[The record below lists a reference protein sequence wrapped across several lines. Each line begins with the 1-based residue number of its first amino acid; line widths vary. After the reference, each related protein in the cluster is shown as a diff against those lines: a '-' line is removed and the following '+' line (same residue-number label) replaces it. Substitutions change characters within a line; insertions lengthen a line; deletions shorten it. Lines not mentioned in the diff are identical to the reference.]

1 MLVTAFVAIVKAPF
15 EAKVASPLIET
26 LSKLSVPSCTKI
38 CPLEG
43 LVMSVSDAP
52 DKLEA
57 TVEKLSVP
65 APSVVSA
72 CPEVPSVT
80 LSWSIPI

>member
-1 MLVTAFVAIVKAPF
+1 M
-15 EAKVASPLIET
+15 
-26 LSKLSVPSCTKI
+26 SKLSVPSYTKI

-43 LVMSVSDAP
+43 VVILVSDAP

-80 LSWSIPI
+80 FNWSIPM

>member
-1 MLVTAFVAIVKAPF
+1 MLVTAFVAIVNAPF

-43 LVMSVSDAP
+43 LEILVSDAP
-52 DKLEA
+52 AMLEV
-57 TVEKLSVP
+57 TVAKLSVP
-65 APSVVSA
+65 EPSVVSA
-72 CPEVPSVT
+72 WPELPSDT
-80 LSWSIPI
+80 FSWSIPT